1 MEAERGRFFLFLPAC
16 MAGGILL
23 YFAQASEPGLLAPA
37 IVTVVT
43 LAGAVWARQR
53 PIACAVLV
61 ALGFA
66 AGGFARARIETMRM
80 PPWPALPRSAV
91 VVRGVV
97 TRVEELP
104 DGRRVTLGA
113 PSLDGGAD
121 IGRAVRLRLRDT
133 DVADVAPGDR
143 MSVRALLRPP
153 SPPSYPGGWDT
164 QRDAFFGGMAGYGF
178 ALRPTDIA
186 AGNSFSWLQTLRQ
199 RIAGRMMVGLPGARG
214 AIAATLFT
222 GLGAAIP
229 LPDRAAFQASGLSH
243 LLAVAGLHIGI
254 VMGVVFAVMRTVM
267 AASEYAALH
276 WPVKRIA
283 ALSALAAGLL
293 YLALTGGHVPILRS
307 FAMACLVTLA
317 LLTGRRA
324 LSVRALALAALV
336 LMAFAPELVVGVSFQ
351 MSFAAVLALVAGW
364 EALSPIFRT
373 VGLGRWWRM
382 PLLYG
387 GGLAATSTLA
397 GTASL
402 PYVAYHFGT
411 VPLFYVP
418 ANMLAVPLTALWVM
432 PWGIG
437 ALLLMPFHLEH
448 VCLLP
453 MGWGIGGLL
462 CIAHTVAAWPAAIWV
477 VPQTPVWG
485 LLLVSAGMVWFCLW
499 RTWLRFAGLCLLATG
514 VASPWLASQP
524 DVVVSADARVI
535 AVRAKGQVLEYSA
548 SGADRFARA
557 LPARVWGQ
565 TRVTDLP
572 NPAIAVCGTGSCRF
586 SLPRGTVL
594 LVIDAAVPCDG
605 AALVV
610 SPLPLRGRCNA
621 ATVVDRFSVLDD
633 GATSV
638 TFIATG
644 AVKVTDRVV
653 RGDRPWVISGRVP
666 IAASRLPPATTE

>member
-1 MEAERGRFFLFLPAC
+1 MEAERGRFFLFLPPC
-16 MAGGILL
+16 MAAGVLL
-23 YFAQASEPGLLAPA
+23 YFGEASEPGLLAPA
-37 IVTVVT
+37 IIIGAALAAAAWASRRPVV
-43 LAGAVWARQR
+43 
-53 PIACAVLV
+53 CAAFL

-80 PPWPALPRSAV
+80 PSWPALPRSAV
-91 VVRGVV
+91 VVSGLV

-121 IGRAVRLRLRDT
+121 IDRTVRLRLRDT
-133 DVADVAPGDR
+133 DDGDVAPGDR
-143 MSVRALLRPP
+143 MTVRALLRPP

-164 QRDAFFGGMAGYGF
+164 QRDAYFGGMAGYGF
-178 ALRPTDIA
+178 ALRA
-186 AGNSFSWLQTLRQ
+186 ADVTHGDSGSWLQTMRQ
-199 RIAGRMMVGLPGARG
+199 RIAGRMMAGLPGARG

-222 GLGAAIP
+222 GFGAAIP
-229 LPDRAAFQASGLSH
+229 LTDRAAFQASGLSH

-254 VMGVVFAVMRTVM
+254 VMGVVFAAVRTVM

-276 WPVKRIA
+276 LPVKRIA
-283 ALSALAAGLL
+283 AVSALCAGLL

-324 LSVRALALAALV
+324 LSARALALAALV

-364 EALSPIFRT
+364 EALSPIFAT
-373 VGLGRWWRM
+373 MGQGRWWRTAA
-382 PLLYG
+382 LYT

-432 PWGIG
+432 PCGIG

-448 VCLLP
+448 LCLLP
-453 MGWGIGGLL
+453 MGWGVGGLL
-462 CIAHTVAAWPAAIWV
+462 GIAHIVAAWPAAVWA
-477 VPQTPVWG
+477 VPQTPAWG
-485 LLLVSAGMVWFCLW
+485 LLLLSAGLVWFCLW
-499 RTWLRFAGLCLLATG
+499 RTRVRFAGLILLAAG
-514 VASPWLASQP
+514 AASPWLVPSP

-535 AVRAKGQVLEYSA
+535 AVRTGGQVLEYTA
-548 SGADRFARA
+548 SGADSFARA

-565 TRVTDLP
+565 VSVTGLP
-572 NPAIAVCGTGSCRF
+572 NPAITACGPQSCRF
-586 SLPRGTVL
+586 PNPGGPVL
-594 LVIDAAVPCDG
+594 LVLDPAAPCDG
-605 AALVV
+605 AAVVV
-610 SPLPLRGRCNA
+610 SPLPLRGRCRA
-621 ATVVDRFSVLDD
+621 AMVVDRFSVLHD

-638 TFIATG
+638 TVTAASTTKI
-644 AVKVTDRVV
+644 TDRAV
-653 RGDRPWVISGRVP
+653 RGDRPWVISARAPV
-666 IAASRLPPATTE
+666 AFSRLPPAATE